1 DLPTEI
7 QLLVLSKL
15 DLLELH
21 QVKLI
26 NKRFYS
32 LANADQL
39 WKRLTTA
46 AEIDSRVV
54 KEAQEVCGSQ
64 WTWQR
69 ILRAATL
76 IDRENKRVMQGTI
89 AQMALKISQVREALL
104 RQTQVLE
111 ETHNKL
117 ELLSGRLSQM
127 EQQTRSRE
135 LERVRLR
142 QREAQRLEDERWMR
156 EWDKLHIVNA
166 AASVP
171 RQEQMQLQQQGE
183 SSSVS
188 DSRGCNNSGISNDMK
203 IDLDI
208 INPVREGAATA
219 DDDDVV
225 VENLIAAP
233 FYVESTRFISDIEPT
248 RRVWSYFILEFNTES
263 PHYFKGLFR
272 TTRAGFD
279 EVLRLIEDHPVFHNM
294 SKPAI
299 DGEVYFDRKKVCDVD
314 KRIIAFGV
322 GRPSSTADSTAFQR
336 VSLYCQPEDH
346 FSPGQYLIADSAYG
360 LSLTCIPAYKA
371 PTTNDPLNSAFNTCL
386 AKSRVRSEHSIG
398 ILKAQLGDAW
408 TDMYLEDED
417 DDDELPNNASVRGAR
432 GFREQAK
439 RIALETYGI
448 YY

>member
-1 DLPTEI
+1 LPTEI

-208 INPVREGAATA
+208 INPVREGAGNPLP
-219 DDDDVV
+219 
-225 VENLIAAP
+225 ECGG
-233 FYVESTRFISDIEPT
+233 
-248 RRVWSYFILEFNTES
+248 
-263 PHYFKGLFR
+263 K
-272 TTRAGFD
+272 
-279 EVLRLIEDHPVFHNM
+279 
-294 SKPAI
+294 
-299 DGEVYFDRKKVCDVD
+299 
-314 KRIIAFGV
+314 V
-322 GRPSSTADSTAFQR
+322 GRGGRREGA
-336 VSLYCQPEDH
+336 
-346 FSPGQYLIADSAYG
+346 
-360 LSLTCIPAYKA
+360 
-371 PTTNDPLNSAFNTCL
+371 
-386 AKSRVRSEHSIG
+386 G
-398 ILKAQLGDAW
+398 I
-408 TDMYLEDED
+408 
-417 DDDELPNNASVRGAR
+417 
-432 GFREQAK
+432 
-439 RIALETYGI
+439 
-448 YY
+448 